1 MMLPEVGPNA
11 VEPAGVVVPAEPD
24 GAAFVTGRR
33 ASTSSFAVV
42 ARAVRQSPSA
52 MIGLGILVALVL
64 IALLAPVIAPYGI
77 NAQAGKPFTEP
88 SAAHPLGLDDGGYD
102 VLSLLMWG
110 LRVSLLVGFA
120 ATFVASGVGSVVGIV
135 AGYFGRAWD
144 TILMRITDYF
154 LVIPALP
161 LMISVADIWGPSL
174 FHTIVVIG
182 VLSWTVT
189 ALVVRAQARTVKER
203 VYVKRE
209 RSIGASHP
217 WIISH
222 HVLPQLVP
230 LIVANTVLN
239 ISYAIFLETALA
251 FLGLGDPSLVS
262 LGTMIQHAFLA
273 SAVVQGAWWAI
284 VPPGVLVA
292 IIILACSLFGRAIED
307 AFNPRL
313 RAVNIGAR
321 SFTRVRA
328 GDGAR

>member
-1 MMLPEVGPNA
+1 MLPEVGSSA
-11 VEPAGVVVPAEPD
+11 VDPMGLPAEPEP
-24 GAAFVTGRR
+24 AERR
-33 ASTSSFAVV
+33 ETSKRSSTSSFATVV
-42 ARAVRQSPSA
+42 STVRHSPSA
-52 MIGLGILVALVL
+52 LIGLSILVVLIL
-64 IALLAPVIAPYGI
+64 IALLAPWIAPYNV
-77 NAQAGKPFTEP
+77 NAQVGRPFLPP
-88 SAAHPLGLDDGGYD
+88 SSSHLLGLDDGGYD
-102 VLSLLMWG
+102 IFSLLMWG
-110 LRVSLLVGFA
+110 LRASLLVGFA
-120 ATFVASGVGSVVGIV
+120 STLVASGVGSAVGVV
-135 AGYFGRAWD
+135 AGYFGGTVD
-144 TILMRITDYF
+144 SFLMRVTDLF

-174 FHTIVVIG
+174 FHTIAVIG

-203 VYVKRE
+203 VYIKRE
-209 RSIGASHP
+209 RSLGASHG

-251 FLGLGDPSLVS
+251 FLGLGDPNLVS

-273 SAVVQGAWWAI
+273 SAVVRGAWWAI

-292 IIILACSLFGRAIED
+292 VIILACSLFGRAIED

-313 RAVNIGAR
+313 RAANLGAR
-321 SFTRVRA
+321 TFTRMRVSEGNR
-328 GDGAR
+328 

>member
-1 MMLPEVGPNA
+1 MFPEVDPNA
-11 VEPAGVVVPAEPD
+11 VEPVGVVIPAGPE
-24 GAAFVTGRR
+24 AAELVTGKQ

-42 ARAVRQSPSA
+42 ARAVRHSPSA
-52 MIGLGILVALVL
+52 MIGLAILVVLIL
-64 IALLAPVIAPYGI
+64 IALLAPLIAPY
-77 NAQAGKPFTEP
+77 NVNVQAGKPFT
-88 SAAHPLGLDDGGYD
+88 HPGGGHLLGLDDGGYD
-102 VLSLLMWG
+102 VFSLLMWG

-135 AGYFGRAWD
+135 AGYFGGAWD
-144 TILMRITDYF
+144 SILMRITDYF

-209 RSIGASHP
+209 RSIGASHR

-251 FLGLGDPSLVS
+251 FLGLGDPNLVS

-292 IIILACSLFGRAIED
+292 VIILACSLFGRAIED

-313 RAVNIGAR
+313 RAANLGAR
-321 SFTRVRA
+321 SFTRIRA
-328 GDGAR
+328 SQDSA